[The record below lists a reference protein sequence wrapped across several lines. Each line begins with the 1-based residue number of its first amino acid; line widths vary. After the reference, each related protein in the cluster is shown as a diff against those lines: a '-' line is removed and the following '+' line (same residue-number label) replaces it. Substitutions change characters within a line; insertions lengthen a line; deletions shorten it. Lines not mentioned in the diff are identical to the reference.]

1 MKTYI
6 ATLTFVQFSRAEV
19 SIMADS
25 LEEAGRKAAEIGSD
39 EAEWIPVNGEVS
51 VESVVERRQPKEG
64 GQ

>member
-1 MKTYI
+1 
-6 ATLTFVQFSRAEV
+6 
-19 SIMADS
+19 MADS